1 VRELGIGVA
10 TGEHCANRIVFKQ
23 LLQARAIDFCQID
36 SCRLGGVNENLAVIL
51 MAAKYGVPVCPHA
64 GGVGLCEYVQH
75 LSMFDYI
82 AVSGTMDGRVI
93 EYVDHLHE
101 HFEDPVVVRGGRY
114 MAPTKSRLQHH
125 DARRVAARPSVS
137 WRRSLAGAGMN
148 STTYPRVASL
158 KTAEAF
164 RRHLEQSGI
173 PLAFD
178 DALAAPAASPLAQPI
193 EVDGVR
199 VGNRFCILPMEGW
212 DGTRDGE
219 PTDLTRR
226 RWRNFGTSGAKL
238 MWGGEAVAVRHDGR
252 ANPHQLM
259 MSSRTVG
266 AIAALREE
274 LVAAHRERFGANADS
289 DLYVGLQLT
298 HSGRYARPDVY
309 DRPAP
314 IAACA
319 NPILDR
325 RFPNGVRVFEDSELD
340 ALVDD
345 FVAAARLARDAGFR
359 FVDVKACHGYL
370 GHELL
375 GARTR
380 SGPYGGSIEGRTHFM
395 RRVIEA
401 IRSVVSGLGHRRPP
415 VGVRHRALSQAARWR
430 LARPRSGSSIRKRR
444 SGLALSRVTNTSMRR
459 WMTHARSCGC
469 WRASAS
475 NGSASAAGS
484 PYYNPHVQRPATFP
498 PLDGYEPPEDPLRG
512 VWRQIQAT
520 AILKRDFPRMVF
532 VGSAYS
538 YLQEWLPYVGQHNV
552 REGLCDFIGLGRIAL
567 SYPDLPSDVLSGA
580 PLKRTAF
587 CRTFSDCTT
596 GPRLGLVS
604 GCYPLDPF
612 YTARPEAARIRDVRT
627 HAREEVR

>member
-1 VRELGIGVA
+1 
-10 TGEHCANRIVFKQ
+10 
-23 LLQARAIDFCQID
+23 
-36 SCRLGGVNENLAVIL
+36 
-51 MAAKYGVPVCPHA
+51 
-64 GGVGLCEYVQH
+64 
-75 LSMFDYI
+75 
-82 AVSGTMDGRVI
+82 
-93 EYVDHLHE
+93 
-101 HFEDPVVVRGGRY
+101 
-114 MAPTKSRLQHH
+114 
-125 DARRVAARPSVS
+125 
-137 WRRSLAGAGMN
+137 MN
-148 STTYPRVASL
+148 STKYPRVASL

-164 RRHLEQSGI
+164 RRHLQESGI
-173 PLAFD
+173 PLTFD
-178 DALAAPAASPLAQPI
+178 DALAAPAASPLAQSM

-259 MSSRTVG
+259 MSPRTVG

-274 LVAAHRERFGANADS
+274 LVAAHRERFGANADG
-289 DLYVGLQLT
+289 DLHVGLQLT

-314 IAACA
+314 IAACS

-325 RFPNGVRVFEDSELD
+325 RFPNGVRVFEDAELD

-345 FVAAARLARDAGFR
+345 FVAAARLAHDAGFR

-380 SGPYGGSIEGRTHFM
+380 SGPYGGSMEGRTHFM

-401 IRSVVSGLGHRRPP
+401 IRADVSGLGI
-415 VGVRHRALSQAARWR
+415 VVRLSAFDTV
-430 LARPRSGSSIRKRR
+430 PYRKRPTDLIGEPEDHSQLTTGFGVVDSDDALDSALDDAR
-444 SGLALSRVTNTSMRR
+444 AVLRMLDGLGVKCICVSG
-459 WMTHARSCGC
+459 
-469 WRASAS
+469 
-475 NGSASAAGS
+475 GS

-520 AILKRDFPRMVF
+520 AILKRDFPQMVF

-538 YLQEWLPYVGQHNV
+538 YLQEWLPHVGQRNV
-552 REGLCDFIGLGRIAL
+552 REGLCDFVGLGRIAL
-567 SYPDLPSDVLSGA
+567 SYPDLPADVLSGA
-580 PLKRTAF
+580 PLKRAAF

-612 YTARPEAARIRDVRT
+612 YTARPEAVRIRDVRT
-627 HAREEVR
+627 HAR